1 MFDAQKIQPHIV
13 FSDLREWMREAE
25 KLGELKTV
33 LGASWQEE
41 IGLAADVVIPPDD
54 GPAVVFDE
62 VPGCPKGFRVLIN
75 VFAGKRR
82 NMTLGFPG
90 HLTKQELSQAYF
102 DHYQTNSQHIPPV
115 IVGDGPVFENV
126 LTGDD
131 IDVTKFPAPIWH
143 VNDGGRYIGTGG
155 YSVTMDPDERW
166 INVGCYRSM
175 IHDRKSV
182 GLLIVPG
189 KHGYMHREKYFSR
202 GERMLKYFS
211 RCM

>member
-82 NMTLGFPG
+82 NMTLDF
-90 HLTKQELSQAYF
+90 
-102 DHYQTNSQHIPPV
+102 PV
-115 IVGDGPVFENV
+115 I
-126 LTGDD
+126 
-131 IDVTKFPAPIWH
+131 
-143 VNDGGRYIGTGG
+143 
-155 YSVTMDPDERW
+155 
-166 INVGCYRSM
+166 
-175 IHDRKSV
+175 
-182 GLLIVPG
+182 
-189 KHGYMHREKYFSR
+189 
-202 GERMLKYFS
+202 
-211 RCM
+211 

>member
-82 NMTLGFPG
+82 NIDDNAATIRHALRQFARE
-90 HLTKQELSQAYF
+90 HERAEKIDAERLSERF
-102 DHYQTNSQHIPPV
+102 DIGVDGCRHRRPERS
-115 IVGDGPVFENV
+115 IVDQCIDPSETIFD
-126 LTGDD
+126 LRDKIDD
-131 IDVTKFPAPIWH
+131 V
-143 VNDGGRYIGTGG
+143 R
-155 YSVTMDPDERW
+155 
-166 INVGCYRSM
+166 
-175 IHDRKSV
+175 
-182 GLLIVPG
+182 L
-189 KHGYMHREKYFSR
+189 
-202 GERMLKYFS
+202 
-211 RCM
+211 